1 MLAAF
6 VGASGPGTASS
17 SPPSASGLA
26 EDLQGVVEEEVW
38 RAGGP
43 REDRMLDFFRQAV
56 ESGKSEAASA
66 VGKVLQPLFA
76 RRWLDPTPFAEYEK
90 ARSGELNVVWQQ
102 ELALWKMTAAE
113 RQREYAEVLRTGRSN
128 HELGLTWNGA
138 ANRALLEQVDNLV
151 PEIEATMERDPHANY
166 QKAETRVPRA
176 DLLELAHARSGDW
189 EANYLKLIREKLEA
203 QARAFDGDPNSPDN
217 RLIREA
223 LLELVHTG
231 NRRLLAPLKTLWRSI
246 NDPEMEKP
254 ENQRIYAGLVKQSL
268 RDPEWSRPGPA
279 AACLVRAIQAL
290 GDPSFQEKNTQ
301 HRKHLEDTKRRLAEA
316 GWLKPT
322 AEVQ

>member
-1 MLAAF
+1 M
-6 VGASGPGTASS
+6 
-17 SPPSASGLA
+17 
-26 EDLQGVVEEEVW
+26 VEEEVW

-43 REDRMLDFFRQAV
+43 RPERMLDYLRQTE
-56 ESGKSEAASA
+56 ESGKPEAASA

-138 ANRALLEQVDNLV
+138 ANRALLEQMDNLV

-176 DLLELAHARSGDW
+176 DLLELAHARPGDW
-189 EANYLKLIREKLEA
+189 EANYLKLIREKIEA
-203 QARAFDGDPNSPDN
+203 QAQMAYPNSDPAAN

-223 LLELVHTG
+223 LLELVHSG
-231 NRRLLAPLKTLWRSI
+231 NKKLVPQLKALWRSI
-246 NDPEMEKP
+246 KDPEMDKP
-254 ENQRIYAGLVKQSL
+254 ENRRAYSEGVRRGW
-268 RDPEWSRPGPA
+268 RDPDYPRSGLA
-279 AACLVRAIQAL
+279 AENLVRAIRAL

-301 HRKHLEDTKRRLAEA
+301 HRKHLEDTKRRLVEA